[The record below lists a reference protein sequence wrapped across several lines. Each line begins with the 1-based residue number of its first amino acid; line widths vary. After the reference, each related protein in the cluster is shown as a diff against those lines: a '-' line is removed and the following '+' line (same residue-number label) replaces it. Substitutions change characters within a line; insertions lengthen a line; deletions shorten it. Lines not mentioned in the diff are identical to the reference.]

1 MSSSTESLPIT
12 PQAFAAALEDLP
24 VSALRLKVLEIYNS
38 IAHLKYS
45 NEQLRPFAEGVEAPL
60 GGSSSS
66 AGGESAQNQPDPD
79 CVEAIRENEQ
89 VIVRME
95 ERVQLVKNEVE
106 RRGLSWTEF
115 ERKEEVEAAAA
126 RNRARGPAET
136 GEDSDNEEEQQ
147 QQPMTNGTSTTTT
160 QHPAWMD
167 GTFQTGVIRNGEI
180 VMDDVAGSRRQ
191 PEQQRVGAGTG
202 AGSGGSLSDEELRRR
217 MEERLRNLGGE
228 DDEEEGGMHL

>member
-1 MSSSTESLPIT
+1 MSSSNESFPIT

-24 VSALRLKVLEIYNS
+24 PSALHLKVLEIYNS

-45 NEQLRPFAEGVEAPL
+45 NEQLRPFAEGLEIPL
-60 GGSSSS
+60 GSSSS
-66 AGGESAQNQPDPD
+66 TENQPDPD

-95 ERVQLVKNEVE
+95 ERVQLIKNEVE

-126 RNRARGPAET
+126 RNRVRGPVET
-136 GEDSDNEEEQQ
+136 GEDSENEEQ
-147 QQPMTNGTSTTTT
+147 QQPMTNGTSTTTI

-167 GTFQTGVIRNGEI
+167 GTFQTGVIRNGDI
-180 VMDDVAGSRRQ
+180 VMDDVSGSRRQ
-191 PEQQRVGAGTG
+191 QEQQGAAGTG
-202 AGSGGSLSDEELRRR
+202 AGTGTGGSLSDEELRRR
-217 MEERLRNLGGE
+217 MEERLRDLGGDDGEE
-228 DDEEEGGMHL
+228 DGGMHL

>member
-1 MSSSTESLPIT
+1 MSSSNESLPIT

-24 VSALRLKVLEIYNS
+24 VSALHLKVLEIYNS

-45 NEQLRPFAEGVEAPL
+45 NEQLRPFAEGIEAPL
-60 GGSSSS
+60 GSST
-66 AGGESAQNQPDPD
+66 GGESAQNQPDPD

-95 ERVQLVKNEVE
+95 ERVQLIKNEVE

-115 ERKEEVEAAAA
+115 ERKD
-126 RNRARGPAET
+126 
-136 GEDSDNEEEQQ
+136 EDSDDEEQG
-147 QQPMTNGTSTTTT
+147 QPMTNGTSTTTTTT

-191 PEQQRVGAGTG
+191 QEQQGGTGTG
-202 AGSGGSLSDEELRRR
+202 AGAGGSLSDEELRRR
-217 MEERLRNLGGE
+217 MEERLRDLGGE
-228 DDEEEGGMHL
+228 GDEEEGGMHL

>member
-24 VSALRLKVLEIYNS
+24 VSALHLKVLEIYNS
-38 IAHLKYS
+38 IAHLEYS
-45 NEQLRPFAEGVEAPL
+45 NEQLRPFAEGIESPL
-60 GGSSSS
+60 GS
-66 AGGESAQNQPDPD
+66 APGQNNQPDPD

-95 ERVQLVKNEVE
+95 ERIQLVKNEVE

-126 RNRARGPAET
+126 RNRARGPVET
-136 GEDSDNEEEQQ
+136 GEDSDDEEQQQ
-147 QQPMTNGTSTTTT
+147 QQPMTNGTSTTTTTT

-191 PEQQRVGAGTG
+191 QEQPGGTG
-202 AGSGGSLSDEELRRR
+202 AGGSLSDEELRRR
-217 MEERLRNLGGE
+217 MEDRLRDLGG
-228 DDEEEGGMHL
+228 DDDEEGGMHL

>member
-1 MSSSTESLPIT
+1 MSSTNESLPIT

-24 VSALRLKVLEIYNS
+24 VSALHLKVLEIYNS

-45 NEQLRPFAEGVEAPL
+45 NEQLRPFAEGIEAPL
-60 GGSSSS
+60 GSESSS
-66 AGGESAQNQPDPD
+66 AQPDPD

-95 ERVQLVKNEVE
+95 ERIQLVRDEVE

-126 RNRARGPAET
+126 RNRARGPVET
-136 GEDSDNEEEQQ
+136 GEDSEDNEEEQPQQ
-147 QQPMTNGTSTTTT
+147 QQPMTNGTSTTT

-191 PEQQRVGAGTG
+191 QEQQQGVSAGT
-202 AGSGGSLSDEELRRR
+202 AAAAGGSLSDEELRRR
-217 MEERLRNLGGE
+217 MEQQLQDLGGDG
-228 DDEEEGGMHL
+228 DDEEGGMHL

>member
-1 MSSSTESLPIT
+1 MSSSNESLPIT

-24 VSALRLKVLEIYNS
+24 VSALHLKVLEIYNS

-45 NEQLRPFAEGVEAPL
+45 NEQLRPFAEGIEAPL
-60 GGSSSS
+60 GSST
-66 AGGESAQNQPDPD
+66 GGESAQNQPDPD

-95 ERVQLVKNEVE
+95 ERVQLIKNEVE

-115 ERKEEVEAAAA
+115 ERKDEVEAAAA
-126 RNRARGPAET
+126 RNRARGPVET
-136 GEDSDNEEEQQ
+136 GEDSDDEEQG
-147 QQPMTNGTSTTTT
+147 QPMTNGTSTTTTTT

-191 PEQQRVGAGTG
+191 QEQQGGTGTG
-202 AGSGGSLSDEELRRR
+202 AGAGGSLSDEELRRR
-217 MEERLRNLGGE
+217 MEERLRDLGGE
-228 DDEEEGGMHL
+228 GDEEEGGMHL

>member
-1 MSSSTESLPIT
+1 MSTSTESLPIT

-24 VSALRLKVLEIYNS
+24 VSALHLKVLEIYNS

-45 NEQLRPFAEGVEAPL
+45 NEQLRPFAEGIEAPL
-60 GGSSSS
+60 GSSSS
-66 AGGESAQNQPDPD
+66 TGESAQNQPDPD

-115 ERKEEVEAAAA
+115 ESKEEVEAAAA
-126 RNRARGPAET
+126 RNRARGPVET

-147 QQPMTNGTSTTTT
+147 QQPMTNGTSTTTTTT

-180 VMDDVAGSRRQ
+180 VMDDVAGSSRQ
-191 PEQQRVGAGTG
+191 QEQQGVGAATG
-202 AGSGGSLSDEELRRR
+202 AGAGGSLSDEELRRR
-217 MEERLRNLGGE
+217 IEEQLRDLGGE
-228 DDEEEGGMHL
+228 GDEEEGGMHL